1 MPPYPHSI
9 CWRDAAGLA
18 GSVSHPV
25 YLRNLLDIVRAECSP
40 LGLFTDLTCAVY
52 TRKRPEPTI
61 ATAATP
67 AAIANKK
74 GRKPRPS
81 PASGKAGAAS
91 SLSESPGGGLGVAGA
106 VSSLS
111 GSSGVVLVA
120 AAVLKR
126 VSADQADQSP

>member
-1 MPPYPHSI
+1 MYSSH
-9 CWRDAAGLA
+9 AGRFA
-18 GSVSHPV
+18 SFTSYPV
-25 YLRNLLDIVRAECSP
+25 YLRNLFDIVRAERKL
-40 LGLFTDLTCAVY
+40 LGLFTDLTCALY
-52 TRKRPEPTI
+52 ARKSPEPTI

-81 PASGKAGAAS
+81 SASGKAGAAS
-91 SLSESPGGGLGVAGA
+91 SLSESPGGGLGAAGVA
-106 VSSLS
+106 SSL